1 MIWAFNV
8 PSWRGYCGPIQ
19 VFPYV
24 ECWGNYEIGSTIT
37 HFWKVEDFP
46 HWVWVYGVEEDKG
59 TDSLGQPVD
68 LVKFTETGTPFYNPS
83 YDPSRPRDG
92 KEYWPTNYS
101 ILGRV
106 LDTCLPWKSNVS
118 WAPNQVGS
126 KAISS
131 TEMVWKWKDYLFTKI
146 WNSTLNKWIYYYD
159 WTPVSPCIGTRY
171 FDGSP

>member
-1 MIWAFNV
+1 MPFGEDPA
-8 PSWRGYCGPIQ
+8 PWR
-19 VFPYV
+19 V
-24 ECWGNYEIGSTIT
+24 EIGFDIIPTLIADWDPSSEPS
-37 HFWKVEDFP
+37 WKVEEFP

-59 TDSLGQPVD
+59 TDSLGQSVD